1 MDKGSWGKSRKW
13 ITVAG
18 ERREKEG
25 KGGKRLKSGKAEK
38 TRVKGEL

>member
-18 ERREKEG
+18 ERRK